1 MDFLKRNIGMTIVSG
16 IGLALSIGCI
26 VIIVKTHK
34 EAAQFQQQ
42 VIDIKQSLEKFQRTQ
57 FALTQGNVEVANA
70 NSELAKRK
78 YEEFMQSLSQRRAK
92 DDLGSF
98 SRLGAKNH
106 LTKICTKMENQ
117 LRSSDITVQDSQT
130 SFSFGQWMG
139 QDVLPGP
146 DEIPLILR
154 NLEIAQELVYLL
166 SQAQV
171 QSVDEFSRQ
180 AELEPVERGL
190 YSYISFGIRVGGTV
204 ESVRIFLNS
213 LNQASYFFIV
223 RSVNVKTPG
232 ADLRGP
238 TSASAT
244 ESATED
250 RDSPGAGRGRTV
262 EPGTGQSGTGASA
275 QQAYLPKRDR
285 VLFSEQRVVV
295 AEIAV
300 DYVEF
305 HIKE

>member
-1 MDFLKRNIGMTIVSG
+1 
-16 IGLALSIGCI
+16 
-26 VIIVKTHK
+26 
-34 EAAQFQQQ
+34 
-42 VIDIKQSLEKFQRTQ
+42 
-57 FALTQGNVEVANA
+57 
-70 NSELAKRK
+70 
-78 YEEFMQSLSQRRAK
+78 
-92 DDLGSF
+92 
-98 SRLGAKNH
+98 
-106 LTKICTKMENQ
+106 
-117 LRSSDITVQDSQT
+117 
-130 SFSFGQWMG
+130 MG